1 MALGLDVCV
10 FRTSFLSGRTLSIK
24 IRLGRK
30 FPVHFPVSNGNLLS
44 TSQRRG
50 KHEKG
55 QGAWTSHLLHLGVRQ

>member
-1 MALGLDVCV
+1 MALGLDMYV
-10 FRTSFLSGRTLSIK
+10 FRTSFQSGRTFSTR

-30 FPVHFPVSNGNLLS
+30 FPVHFPVSNGHLPS

-50 KHEKG
+50 KYEKG